1 MFDPLQKPIKVFPFI
16 YTRSFPLFSVLWS
29 HFSLISVRPSYLFP
43 ITSPGDVFQTSAD
56 VHITT
61 FEWSQWYPPIAVS
74 ISASAV
80 FSCVLAPKPLRSL
93 HRHKWKVFVFSYI
106 CLCCSKDPT
115 AQNIETQ
122 LLSELQMTTVMQR
135 VNLSHLVFIKKAFFF
150 PSADQC
156 CSSPSTTISKL
167 FWNVE
172 EKELQC
178 PKSYWLLFSCIWD
191 KVQTSVNL
199 DRCPCFKELHDLW
212 RTV

>member
-1 MFDPLQKPIKVFPFI
+1 MWEAKLIQSVCNVFDPLQKPIKVFPFI
-16 YTRSFPLFSVLWS
+16 YTCSFPLFSVLWS

-56 VHITT
+56 VHITA
-61 FEWSQWYPPIAVS
+61 FEWSQLISANS
-74 ISASAV
+74 CLISASAV

-106 CLCCSKDPT
+106 CLRCWKDPT

-135 VNLSHLVFIKKAFFF
+135 VNLSHLDFIKRAFFF

-156 CSSPSTTISKL
+156 CSSRSTTISKL

-172 EKELQC
+172 EKNYNVPRATDSFFLVFETRFRHL
-178 PKSYWLLFSCIWD
+178 
-191 KVQTSVNL
+191 SV
-199 DRCPCFKELHDLW
+199 
-212 RTV
+212 